1 LYQEEIIYGVRV
13 AQIIFETSVWGV
25 GGTSSQHV
33 THIPIPIP
41 HPTLLP
47 TTLATMYLQFDAA
60 IMRVVNNVEKAVRQR
75 GIVFDAT

>member
-1 LYQEEIIYGVRV
+1 VRV

-33 THIPIPIP
+33 THIPIQIP

-47 TTLATMYLQFDAA
+47 TTLATVYLQIDAA
-60 IMRVVNNVEKAVRQR
+60 TIGVVNYAETALRQR
-75 GIVFDAT
+75 GIVFDRT